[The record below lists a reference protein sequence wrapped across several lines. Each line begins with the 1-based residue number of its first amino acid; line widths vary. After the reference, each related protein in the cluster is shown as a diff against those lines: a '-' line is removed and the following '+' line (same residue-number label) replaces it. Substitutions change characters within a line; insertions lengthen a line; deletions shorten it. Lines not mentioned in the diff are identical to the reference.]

1 MASRQRAFSDD
12 PPQHGIV
19 DEEIVSG
26 AGEGDEIME
35 EVEEQ
40 EDGYSAYISNSPF
53 VYIHRLLLLLIH
65 NKIILTN
72 CMLSI
77 SFIYANFNINMDQLV
92 LFFTWP

>member
-1 MASRQRAFSDD
+1 MPHSSCRHFLALKMASRQRAFSDD

-40 EDGYSAYISNSPF
+40 EDGYRDRKS
-53 VYIHRLLLLLIH
+53 V
-65 NKIILTN
+65 
-72 CMLSI
+72 
-77 SFIYANFNINMDQLV
+77 V
-92 LFFTWP
+92 

>member
-40 EDGYSAYISNSPF
+40 EDGYSAYISQ
-53 VYIHRLLLLLIH
+53 
-65 NKIILTN
+65 T
-72 CMLSI
+72 LSKTL
-77 SFIYANFNINMDQLV
+77 SFISATSFYFLSTIKIVLIANY
-92 LFFTWP
+92 

>member
-1 MASRQRAFSDD
+1 MWLTAAFILKARLPPPVKMASRQRAFSDD

-40 EDGYSAYISNSPF
+40 EDGYSVYISNFFQNPV
-53 VYIHRLLLLLIH
+53 VYIRHLLLLLIH
-65 NKIILTN
+65 NKDNTN
-72 CMLSI
+72 RNL
-77 SFIYANFNINMDQLV
+77 
-92 LFFTWP
+92 